1 MTWRRQTNFHNSRR
15 YDDEARTG
23 GVVSQP
29 RLILAWLIDNARRKF
44 RSMTK
49 PVPAQQRDMI
59 VVKLGDGR
67 GFTVLGSA
75 IMHHAV
81 HESAM
86 TCPSPSRTK
95 HRHGGG
101 PRNVQPPA
109 GSSIRNADPR
119 RIRRRLQADTEM
131 LAQTAFDARVVRIDA
146 IRACGPLSEP
156 SDRSARAAERIT
168 ALGEMTRGIAHD
180 FRNVLCMLTSGLNIA
195 EASID
200 EPDKLKLALDA
211 MHDGIARGLRVT
223 NQLLDSRVSRN
234 SRLGPT
240 TSTRCWRQ

>member
-49 PVPAQQRDMI
+49 PTPAQQRDMI

-86 TCPSPSRTK
+86 TCPFPEQDEAS
-95 HRHGGG
+95 
-101 PRNVQPPA
+101 A
-109 GSSIRNADPR
+109 
-119 RIRRRLQADTEM
+119 RRRS
-131 LAQTAFDARVVRIDA
+131 AQRSVASWQLNSQRQSASD
-146 IRACGPLSEP
+146 P
-156 SDRSARAAERIT
+156 SAP
-168 ALGEMTRGIAHD
+168 
-180 FRNVLCMLTSGLNIA
+180 SG
-195 EASID
+195 
-200 EPDKLKLALDA
+200 
-211 MHDGIARGLRVT
+211 GF
-223 NQLLDSRVSRN
+223 
-234 SRLGPT
+234 
-240 TSTRCWRQ
+240 